1 MRGIEIAQKSEMP
14 PINEIG
20 AKLGLLGDVLIQC
33 SSHKVKLSCEYVKKN
48 VENLVLGKCKMLTKY
63 SQQLTA
69 LTLKG

>member
-1 MRGIEIAQKSEMP
+1 MIGIGIAQKP
-14 PINEIG
+14 KIQPINEAG
-20 AKLGLLGDVLIQC
+20 AKPGLLGNFLIQC

>member
-1 MRGIEIAQKSEMP
+1 MSGFGIAEKSEMP

-20 AKLGLLGDVLIQC
+20 AKLVLLGDILIQC
-33 SSHKVKLSCEYVKKN
+33 SSHKVKLSYEYVKKN

-69 LTLKG
+69 LLLKG